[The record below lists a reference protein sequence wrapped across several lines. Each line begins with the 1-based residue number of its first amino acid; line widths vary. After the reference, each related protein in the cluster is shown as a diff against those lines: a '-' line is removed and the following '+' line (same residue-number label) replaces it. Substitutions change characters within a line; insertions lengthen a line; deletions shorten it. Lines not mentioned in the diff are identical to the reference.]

1 MFSHLPGPPS
11 VGRGS
16 LGLPSAHQEPLPNS
30 PVSDFRRVLS
40 FLWASAS
47 LPTQFGDWTSSST
60 WTAWQR
66 PLELKVEKNSDI
78 SWLGCGH
85 QPPHMA
91 RDGCPVS
98 SGHQTTLEMRV
109 YTRSLK
115 VWAVMKSSSLED
127 DLWKT
132 DPKSPHS
139 EASGTLM
146 TLGCR
151 GPCLCLPP
159 RGPQVLFKAAA
170 LPAASVF
177 SPHLCPGHD

>member
-16 LGLPSAHQEPLPNS
+16 LGLPGAHQEPLPNS

-132 DPKSPHS
+132 DPKSPPLRGEWDPHDTGL
-139 EASGTLM
+139 SGTLPVCPSQRTSS
-146 TLGCR
+146 TLQSSSTACGLR
-151 GPCLCLPP
+151 FQPASLPW
-159 RGPQVLFKAAA
+159 A
-170 LPAASVF
+170 
-177 SPHLCPGHD
+177 

>member
-1 MFSHLPGPPS
+1 MAFRGWNRDTGPICRRTWGGVSEAWQAQRTRAPAC
-11 VGRGS
+11 
-16 LGLPSAHQEPLPNS
+16 SATCLDPPAWEGDPWACLVPIRNPFPTG

-40 FLWASAS
+40 FLRASAS

-132 DPKSPHS
+132 DPKSPH
-139 EASGTLM
+139 
-146 TLGCR
+146 
-151 GPCLCLPP
+151 
-159 RGPQVLFKAAA
+159 
-170 LPAASVF
+170 
-177 SPHLCPGHD
+177 